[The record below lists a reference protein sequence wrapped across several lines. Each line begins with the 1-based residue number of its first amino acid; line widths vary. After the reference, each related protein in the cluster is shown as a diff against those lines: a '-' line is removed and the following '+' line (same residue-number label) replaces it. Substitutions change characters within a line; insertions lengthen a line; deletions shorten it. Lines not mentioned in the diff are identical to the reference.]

1 MNEARQFQLP
11 VGGREIAVPRPTGI
25 EDLSLVEAT
34 QGDTA
39 LALDLAGRLA
49 VAEDGEALDWA
60 QLSAT
65 DLDAFIL
72 TLRRTL
78 IGDRIIAETACR
90 AADCG
95 SRIDMSFTI
104 GAYLARY
111 RPRRAPLHLRGWQIA
126 PRDDRPGWYEIV
138 AEGSAAALSFRLPS
152 GADQLAVE
160 GRRDA
165 AMELA
170 RRCLEPDDAPAPLRR
185 IAEAAMARLAPS
197 LANDVAGACP
207 ECGATVEVH
216 FDPRYFCLRE
226 LRERARFVYGD
237 IDLLAQRYHWSERD
251 ILALP
256 AARRASYAETA
267 RRAAVA

>member
-1 MNEARQFQLP
+1 MNEARRFELP
-11 VGGREIAVPRPTGI
+11 VSGHEIAVRQPTGL
-25 EDLSLVEAT
+25 EDLSLVEAA

-39 LALDLAGRLA
+39 LALDLAGCLA
-49 VAEDGEALDWA
+49 FAQDSQTLDWA
-60 QLSAT
+60 RLSAT

-72 TLRRTL
+72 TLRRAL
-78 IGDRIIAETACR
+78 IGDRIVGETACR
-90 AADCG
+90 APNCG
-95 SRIDMSFTI
+95 SRIDMSLTI

-111 RPRRAPLHLRGWQIA
+111 RPRRAPLYLRGWRIA
-126 PRDDRPGWYEIV
+126 ARDDRLGWYDI
-138 AEGSAAALSFRLPS
+138 AADGPAALSFRLPS

-165 AMELA
+165 AKALA
-170 RRCLEPDDAPAPLRR
+170 RRCLEPDDAPGALLR

-197 LANDVAGACP
+197 LANDIAGACP
-207 ECGATVEVH
+207 ECGALVQVH

-226 LRERARFVYGD
+226 LRERSRFVYDD

-256 AARRASYAETA
+256 TARRASYAEMV